1 MDPSFGTR
9 LRLQR
14 ERQQVGL
21 DDIAER
27 TKIKRSLLEGLERD
41 DLAYWPGGI
50 YRRSYV
56 RAYAQA
62 IGLTPDTVVREFLE
76 LYPDPVEEIAK
87 VAELRSNGDD
97 TRSPMRLRSL
107 VGKVIGALPALRTP
121 APEAQGPPPEPIQA
135 TPPSPFQSVAP
146 SPIGREVTTPEH
158 SPATPTNPTVAWTPG
173 ANSRRIVDLLNVAPL
188 CTRLARATD
197 SGEVTPVLEDA
208 VRLVDAVGL
217 IVWLWDL
224 QRSVLE
230 PVLSLGYSSD
240 VVAHLGSLPRDTDN
254 AVAVAFSSGEMRVV
268 HGDHQGT
275 GAVVVP
281 LHMPS
286 GCAGVLALEL
296 RNGGERRDS
305 VRAFATI
312 LAAQLS
318 TLIEGPALAGTVA
331 P

>member
-1 MDPSFGTR
+1 MDLSFGTR

-14 ERQQVGL
+14 ERQQVAL

-41 DLAYWPGGI
+41 DLSYWPGGI

-76 LYPDPVEEIAK
+76 LFPDPVEEIAK
-87 VAELRSNGDD
+87 VAEVRSNGHE
-97 TRSPMRLRSL
+97 TGRSPMRLRSL

-121 APEAQGPPPEPIQA
+121 LPENPGPAADPIA
-135 TPPSPFQSVAP
+135 TTPPLPFDPAEVPAASHDKATAGYGALSAP
-146 SPIGREVTTPEH
+146 GNGQGEI
-158 SPATPTNPTVAWTPG
+158 
-173 ANSRRIVDLLNVAPL
+173 DLLAIAPL
-188 CTRLARATD
+188 CTRLARATNSAD
-197 SGEVTPVLEDA
+197 ITPVLEDA

-217 IVWLWDL
+217 IVWVWDR
-224 QRSVLE
+224 QHSVLQ

-240 VVAHLGSLPRDTDN
+240 VVAQLVALRSDTNN
-254 AVAVAFSSGEMRVV
+254 AVAVAFRSADMRVV
-268 HGDHQGT
+268 HGDNLET

-281 LHMPS
+281 LHRPQ

-296 RNGGERRDS
+296 RHGAERSDS
-305 VRAFATI
+305 VRALATI

-318 TLIEGPALAGTVA
+318 SLAEGQALAGT
-331 P
+331 PPS

>member
-1 MDPSFGTR
+1 MDPSFGNR

-41 DLAYWPGGI
+41 DLSYWPGGI

-62 IGLTPDTVVREFLE
+62 IGLPPDAVVREFLE

-97 TRSPMRLRSL
+97 ARSPMRLRSL

-121 APEAQGPPPEPIQA
+121 VSEQQALPAEP
-135 TPPSPFQSVAP
+135 VAP
-146 SPIGREVTTPEH
+146 P
-158 SPATPTNPTVAWTPG
+158 TPTPFDAVETAASSKDTPIPG
-173 ANSRRIVDLLNVAPL
+173 HSTAPAPAKSRGIIDLPAVAPL

-208 VRLVDAVGL
+208 VRLVNAVGL

-240 VVAHLGSLPRDTDN
+240 VVAHLVSLPRDTDN
-254 AVAVAFSSGEMRVV
+254 AVAVAFRSAEMRVV
-268 HGDHQGT
+268 HGENQET

-281 LHMPS
+281 LHMPR

-296 RNGGERRDS
+296 RNGDERQAS

-318 TLIEGPALAGTVA
+318 TLVEGPALVA
-331 P
+331 TAAP

>member
-1 MDPSFGTR
+1 MDQSFGTR

-14 ERQQVGL
+14 ERQQVAL

-41 DLAYWPGGI
+41 DLSYWPGGI

-62 IGLTPDTVVREFLE
+62 IGLTPDTLVREFLE

-87 VAELRSNGDD
+87 VADV
-97 TRSPMRLRSL
+97 RSPGGEGARSPTRLRSL
-107 VGKVIGALPALRTP
+107 VGKVMGALPALRTP
-121 APEAQGPPPEPIQA
+121 TIHSDELPTEPMA
-135 TPPSPFQSVAP
+135 TTPATASVAVEVVSSSDDVPPAVP
-146 SPIGREVTTPEH
+146 SHGLI
-158 SPATPTNPTVAWTPG
+158 
-173 ANSRRIVDLLNVAPL
+173 DLLAVAPL

-208 VRLVDAVGL
+208 VKLVDGVGL

-224 QRSVLE
+224 QRSVLQ
-230 PVLSLGYSSD
+230 PVLSLGYSND
-240 VVAHLGSLPRDTDN
+240 VVAQLSSLRGDTNN
-254 AVAVAFSSGEMRVV
+254 AVAVAFRSAEMRVV
-268 HGDHQGT
+268 HGDHQET

-281 LHMPS
+281 LHMPG

-305 VRAFATI
+305 VCAFATI

-318 TLIEGPALAGTVA
+318 MLVEGPALAGA
-331 P
+331 LEP

>member
-1 MDPSFGTR
+1 MDSSFGTW

-14 ERQQVGL
+14 EQQQVAL

-41 DLAYWPGGI
+41 DLSYWPGGI

-97 TRSPMRLRSL
+97 ARSPMRLRSL

-121 APEAQGPPPEPIQA
+121 APEVQGPPVNPIPV
-135 TPPSPFQSVAP
+135 TTPSPFQSVEAEP
-146 SPIGREVTTPEH
+146 LAKQVTTPDH
-158 SPATPTNPTVAWTPG
+158 GPGTTTNHTVAWTPG
-173 ANSRRIVDLLNVAPL
+173 ANSRRIVDLLTVAPL

-197 SGEVTPVLEDA
+197 SGEVTPVLEEA

-240 VVAHLGSLPRDTDN
+240 VVAHLGALPRDTDN
-254 AVAVAFSSGEMRVV
+254 AVAVAFRSAEMRVV
-268 HGDHQGT
+268 HAENQET

-281 LHMPS
+281 LHMPR

-296 RNGGERRDS
+296 RHGGERRDS
-305 VRAFATI
+305 VLAFATI

-318 TLIEGPALAGTVA
+318 TLVEGPALAGTVA

>member
-1 MDPSFGTR
+1 MDLSFGTR

-14 ERQQVGL
+14 EQQQVGL

-41 DLAYWPGGI
+41 DLSHWPGGI

-62 IGLTPDTVVREFLE
+62 IGLTPDPLVREFLE
-76 LYPDPVEEIAK
+76 IYPDPVEEIAK
-87 VAELRSNGDD
+87 VAEARGVAADG
-97 TRSPMRLRSL
+97 TRSPARLRSL
-107 VGKVIGALPALRTP
+107 MGKVIGALPALRTP
-121 APEAQGPPPEPIQA
+121 ASHSDELVSEPVA
-135 TPPSPFQSVAP
+135 MTVSTPSPPAAVEASQSTEQIAAP
-146 SPIGREVTTPEH
+146 APQRVIIDL
-158 SPATPTNPTVAWTPG
+158 PA
-173 ANSRRIVDLLNVAPL
+173 VAPL
-188 CTRLARATD
+188 CTRLAQAAD
-197 SGEVTPVLEDA
+197 SAALAPVLEDA
-208 VRLVDAVGL
+208 IRLVDAVGL

-224 QRSVLE
+224 KQGVLQ
-230 PVLSLGYSSD
+230 PVLSLGYSDD
-240 VVAHLGSLPRDTDN
+240 VVAQLTDLRSDTNN
-254 AVAVAFSSGEMRVV
+254 AVAIAFRSAEMRVV
-268 HGDHQGT
+268 HGDHQET

-281 LHMPS
+281 LHMPR

-296 RNGGERRDS
+296 HNGDERRDS

-318 TLIEGPALAGTVA
+318 TLVEGPAMADSLA

>member
-1 MDPSFGTR
+1 MDSSFGSR

-14 ERQQVGL
+14 ERQQVAL

-41 DLAYWPGGI
+41 DLSYWPGGI

-62 IGLTPDTVVREFLE
+62 IGLTPDTVVREFLA
-76 LYPDPVEEIAK
+76 LHPDPVEEIAK

-97 TRSPMRLRSL
+97 ARSPMRLRSL

-121 APEAQGPPPEPIQA
+121 VSENHALAAEPIA
-135 TPPSPFQSVAP
+135 PAPPTPFDAVETAPPSKDVPTPNSSAASAP
-146 SPIGREVTTPEH
+146 AAR
-158 SPATPTNPTVAWTPG
+158 
-173 ANSRRIVDLLNVAPL
+173 RRIIDLLAVAPL

-208 VRLVDAVGL
+208 VKLVDAVGL

-240 VVAHLGSLPRDTDN
+240 VVAHLVSLPRETDN
-254 AVAVAFSSGEMRVV
+254 AVAVAFRSAEMRVV
-268 HGDHQGT
+268 HGESQET

-281 LHMPS
+281 LPMPS

-296 RNGGERRDS
+296 RNGDERQDS

-318 TLIEGPALAGTVA
+318 MLVEGPALAGTVA

>member
-1 MDPSFGTR
+1 MDLSFGTR

-14 ERQQVGL
+14 ERQHVEL

-62 IGLTPDTVVREFLE
+62 IGLSPDTVVREFLE

-87 VAELRSNGDD
+87 VAEVRGNGSDAA
-97 TRSPMRLRSL
+97 RSPMRLRSL
-107 VGKVIGALPALRTP
+107 VGKMMGALPALRPSLPESPGSPTEPMTAAPSDPDEAVAVSNDAP
-121 APEAQGPPPEPIQA
+121 APDRRDVPA
-135 TPPSPFQSVAP
+135 PPS
-146 SPIGREVTTPEH
+146 G
-158 SPATPTNPTVAWTPG
+158 PG
-173 ANSRRIVDLLNVAPL
+173 MVDLLAAAPL
-188 CTRLARATD
+188 CTRLARAA
-197 SGEVTPVLEDA
+197 SSAEITPVLEDA

-224 QRSVLE
+224 HGSVLQ
-230 PVLSLGYSSD
+230 PVLSLGYSGD
-240 VVAHLGSLPRDTDN
+240 VVAQLVPLRSDANN
-254 AVAVAFSSGEMRVV
+254 AVAVAFRSAEMRVV
-268 HGDHQGT
+268 HGDYPET

-281 LHMPS
+281 LHRPG

-296 RNGGERRDS
+296 RHGGERLDS

-318 TLIEGPALAGTVA
+318 MLVEGSELAGAVA
-331 P
+331 R

>member
-1 MDPSFGTR
+1 MDLSFGTR

-14 ERQQVGL
+14 ERQQVAL

-27 TKIKRSLLEGLERD
+27 TKIKRSLLEGLERG

-62 IGLTPDTVVREFLE
+62 IGLNPESVVREFLE

-97 TRSPMRLRSL
+97 ARSPVGLRSL

-121 APEAQGPPPEPIQA
+121 APEAQAPPAEPMPSMPPRPFQPVEASPLAKGVMPPEPGPA
-135 TPPSPFQSVAP
+135 AP
-146 SPIGREVTTPEH
+146 
-158 SPATPTNPTVAWTPG
+158 ANQTVAWTPG
-173 ANSRRIVDLLNVAPL
+173 ANSRRIVDLLTVAPL

-197 SGEVTPVLEDA
+197 SAEVTPVLEDA

-230 PVLSLGYSSD
+230 PVISLGYSSD
-240 VVAHLGSLPRDTDN
+240 VVAHLVSLPRDTDN
-254 AVAVAFSSGEMRVV
+254 AVAVAFRSAELRVV
-268 HGDHQGT
+268 HGENDGT

-281 LHMPS
+281 LHMPR

-305 VRAFATI
+305 VLAFATI

-318 TLIEGPALAGTVA
+318 TLFEGPVPLALT